1 MGGLPHDAF
10 DVWRELRLSVGYAE
24 VGPADGP
31 AVLVLHGWPY
41 DIHSFADVTPLLA
54 SAGYLTG
61 EDHTADGLTTFG
73 SGNPLSST
81 RDAQAGARTQNQ
93 ACTKPEDASRR
104 CETARADAPG
114 RR

>member
-1 MGGLPHDAF
+1 MMASMFWRGL
-10 DVWRELRLSVGYAE
+10 WLSVGYAE

-31 AVLVLHGWPY
+31 AVLVLHSWPY
-41 DIHSFADVTPLLA
+41 DMHGFADVAPLLA

-61 EDHTADGLTTFG
+61 EDHTGDGLTTFG

-93 ACTKPEDASRR
+93 ACTKPGNVSRR
-104 CETARADAPG
+104 CEMARADAPG